1 MFSTLNGSR
10 VTRAQVVIPYKG
22 TWTADVW
29 IDDATDLTGSV
40 TLVIGDLTLKGTVTR
55 GGSFTGQSSF
65 RLIGGA
71 GGWMK
76 TLGPRPYQK
85 PAGVKASVVLT
96 DAGKEVGETVSVTA
110 DRTLGAFYEREKGP
124 AARVLAILAEQWWIR
139 EDGVTVVGPRS
150 TPTIVSPF
158 ELSKYDPNTGRLLI
172 ATDNPAA
179 WIPGARFSS
188 STIPTKSINT
198 IVHKVTPTSVRTEVW
213 ISG

>member
-1 MFSTLNGSR
+1 MFSSLNGSR
-10 VTRAQVVIPYKG
+10 VTKAQVVIPYKG

-29 IDDATDLTGSV
+29 IDDATDLTGAV
-40 TLVIGDLTLKGTVTR
+40 TLIIGDLTLIGTVTR

-76 TLGPRPYQK
+76 TIGPRYYQK
-85 PAGVKASVVLT
+85 PAGVKASVILT
-96 DAGKEVGETVSVTA
+96 DAGREVGETVSVTA
-110 DRTLGAFYEREKGP
+110 DRTLGQAFVREQGP
-124 AARVLAILAEQWWIR
+124 AARVLAMLAESWFVK

-158 ELSKYDPNTGRLLI
+158 ELVKADREKGRLVV
-172 ATDNPAA
+172 ATDNPAV

-188 STIPTKSINT
+188 ATIPTQGINT

-213 ISG
+213 TNG